1 MSDTQLFL
9 VLNDLSTQTFSLSNH
24 AVYSRY
30 DLVVNELTGVMQIKV
45 FLEEGTGSNTNL
57 GHLGLPLHHNHLC
70 SGN

>member
-30 DLVVNELTGVMQIKV
+30 DLVVNELTGVMQIK
-45 FLEEGTGSNTNL
+45 E
-57 GHLGLPLHHNHLC
+57 
-70 SGN
+70 